1 MSDERLSLERL
12 FENGWMVNRDTG
24 VELPAFASVSLCL
37 MRDGHRSVCIP
48 GYGETRTEAIANAVV
63 EVNVWLERQAVEFP
77 SH

>member
-1 MSDERLSLERL
+1 
-12 FENGWMVNRDTG
+12 
-24 VELPAFASVSLCL
+24 